1 MKCGEKC
8 KLSREAQEN
17 AFRKHYKAHGW
28 KWDGGKRMNWAWT
41 ETARGEKQSQKKKKR
56 KKEDDFI
63 IVATLK
69 GKRPAEASHARR
81 RR

>member
-1 MKCGEKC
+1 MVRSANSPEKPRRMLFASITKHMDGSGTGE
-8 KLSREAQEN
+8 
-17 AFRKHYKAHGW
+17 
-28 KWDGGKRMNWAWT
+28 KRMNWAWT